1 MNALFH
7 SALLYWLP
15 LMALEQDVA
24 WGNGRDGGYLLLGN
38 FVYTVSVMQ
47 LYPLHYVI
55 LRERFRRLL

>member
-38 FVYTVSVMQ
+38 FVYTVSIMHAIIFFT
-47 LYPLHYVI
+47 LCNST
-55 LRERFRRLL
+55 REI

>member
-15 LMALEQDVA
+15 LMALKQDVA

-38 FVYTVSVMQ
+38 FVYTVSIIQ
-47 LYPLHYVI
+47 YFLHYI
-55 LRERFRRLL
+55 NHERDL